1 MASPAFSKSRK
12 PLKELHGLAKIQY
25 IWDYYKVPMA
35 VACILI
41 YIIGYTIYGHV
52 THKDRPIYVAL
63 VNITAGDQL
72 KQQLSSGFLEY
83 AGLSPSKNQT
93 YLYTGL
99 YLTANPDSDY
109 YSYTYASRMKI
120 LAALDAEQMDIV
132 LADQEAFDAFA
143 EEGYLYNLEPLLSER
158 DPDLY
163 RRVSSFLVRSGTEGG
178 AASGGTVSGGAASG
192 LDLSRSPLIRQAG
205 FDGSVYLGVIG
216 NSPRL
221 DMAVKYLE
229 YLFP

>member
-1 MASPAFSKSRK
+1 
-12 PLKELHGLAKIQY
+12 
-25 IWDYYKVPMA
+25 
-35 VACILI
+35 
-41 YIIGYTIYGHV
+41 
-52 THKDRPIYVAL
+52 
-63 VNITAGDQL
+63 
-72 KQQLSSGFLEY
+72 
-83 AGLSPSKNQT
+83 
-93 YLYTGL
+93 
-99 YLTANPDSDY
+99 
-109 YSYTYASRMKI
+109 MKI

-221 DMAVKYLE
+221 DMAVKYPE